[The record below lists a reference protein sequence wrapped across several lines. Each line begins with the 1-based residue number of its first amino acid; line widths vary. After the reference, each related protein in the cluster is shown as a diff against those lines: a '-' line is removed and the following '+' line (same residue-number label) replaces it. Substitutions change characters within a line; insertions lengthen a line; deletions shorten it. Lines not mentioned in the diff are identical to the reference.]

1 MTSSTLAAPA
11 NGAGGTIA
19 ESGYVGIVLDR
30 LVKQTAQILD
40 MDESCIFVRDH
51 DDSGAAIV
59 AAAHGSDELLVGKR
73 VPAELEQA
81 RARTGAAA
89 QLFWRG
95 DEQGSLAVSRAA
107 DRVEFSPTD
116 AGLLKILA
124 HIAGAAVCHVHT
136 REALHADMRARIGA
150 LVTAMDARDGYT
162 ARHSQE
168 VVSTARATGTSLG
181 LDRAELAEIEVA
193 ALLHDLGKVRV
204 PDTILNKRGPLTPDE
219 QSVMTQHPVWGA
231 EILTRVPG
239 LEVVAAI
246 VRFHHER
253 WDGEGYPNGLSG
265 ERIPLASRIIAVCDS
280 HNAMTSDR
288 PYRRALPGADAL
300 AELRTA
306 AGWQFD
312 PEVVSHFTALIDRK
326 DAA

>member
-1 MTSSTLAAPA
+1 MTSSTLAAPG
-11 NGAGGTIA
+11 NGAGGTMA

-30 LVKQTAQILD
+30 LVKQTATILD

-51 DDSGAAIV
+51 EDPDASIV

-89 QLFWRG
+89 QLYWRG
-95 DEQGSLAVSRAA
+95 DEQGSLAVSRNA
-107 DRVEFSPTD
+107 DRVQFSPTD

-124 HIAGAAVCHVHT
+124 HIAGAAVCHAHT

-168 VVSTARATGTSLG
+168 VVATARATGTSLG
-181 LDRAELAEIEVA
+181 LDSAELAELGVA
-193 ALLHDLGKVRV
+193 ALLHDLGKVRI
-204 PDTILNKRGPLTPDE
+204 PDAILNKRGPLSPDE
-219 QSVMTQHPVWGA
+219 TEVMTQHPVWGA

-253 WDGEGYPNGLSG
+253 WDGVGYPNGLSG

-288 PYRRALPGADAL
+288 PYRRALSHADAL
-300 AELRTA
+300 AELRTG

-312 PEVVSHFTALIDRK
+312 PAVVSHFTALIDRK